1 MKNVT
6 RNEIME
12 QLIEAR
18 NAHSHTVNSNVQL
31 RKEIDKLEEDKQF
44 LEKRINE
51 MRDNR
56 DLYMKLFNERQDTLT
71 IAKETIKN
79 LVMLG
84 YE

>member
-1 MKNVT
+1 MAYVT

-44 LEKRINE
+44 LEKRVHE
-51 MRDNR
+51 MQVQRDEW
-56 DLYMKLFNERQDTLT
+56 MKLYNETKDTLQ

-79 LVMLG
+79 LAMLG
-84 YE
+84 FE

>member
-1 MKNVT
+1 MAYVT

-18 NAHSHTVNSNVQL
+18 NAHSHTANSNVQL

-44 LEKRINE
+44 LEKRVHE
-51 MRDNR
+51 MQVQRDEW
-56 DLYMKLFNERQDTLT
+56 MKLYNETKDTLL

-79 LVMLG
+79 LAMLG
-84 YE
+84 FE

>member
-1 MKNVT
+1 MAYVT

-31 RKEIDKLEEDKQF
+31 RKEIDKLKEDKQF
-44 LEKRINE
+44 LEKRVHE
-51 MRDNR
+51 MQAQRDEW
-56 DLYMKLFNERQDTLT
+56 MKLYNETKDTLL

-79 LVMLG
+79 LAMLG
-84 YE
+84 FE